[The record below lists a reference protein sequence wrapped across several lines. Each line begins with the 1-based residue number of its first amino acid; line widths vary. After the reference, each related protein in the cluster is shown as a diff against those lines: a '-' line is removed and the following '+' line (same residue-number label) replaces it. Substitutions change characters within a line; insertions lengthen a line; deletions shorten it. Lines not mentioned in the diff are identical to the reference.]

1 MAAIVFTRRTTILP
15 WASKPISASVTWSR
29 PWASV
34 RNASRRLEVHR
45 TGRLICL
52 VAHEQ
57 IVSSL

>member
-1 MAAIVFTRRTTILP
+1 MLAMVFTRSPTILP
-15 WASKPISASVTWSR
+15 SAAKPISASVTWSR

-34 RNASRRLEVHR
+34 WNASRRVEVQR
-45 TGRLICL
+45 TGRLIWR